1 MKKRITTLLLATL
14 MLLTMLTGCGGG
26 QTASSN
32 AATSSGSGETASAGV
47 RELRLSMPVP
57 EGSDSY
63 NQALAAKEYI
73 EEKTNGEL
81 KITLYPADQLGDWT
95 QVFDELMMGSIDM
108 AISNIPES
116 YDPVLGITSLAY
128 VTYDYDNCRKVFSSD
143 SFLVETIGNSLENLG
158 VKFFGFSVSG
168 FDGIGTKNEI
178 KNPTT
183 IGEDKGCLIR
193 VPTLDT
199 VKYPAEYLGF
209 RTSSLPYTDTYS
221 SMQTGV
227 IDGWIGAPAYQ
238 HYLGYR
244 DVENYYYAY
253 NSLCEVFC
261 VMVSKSTWDTLT
273 PEQQQIMTE
282 ALQQAAA
289 SSIDDAEKGDEEY
302 MQLLEESGITVVRF
316 EEEELAEMAKG
327 VRENVWP
334 RFDSIYGE
342 EFMTQLRE
350 SLQ

>member
-1 MKKRITTLLLATL
+1 MKKRIASLFLATL
-14 MLLTMLTGCGGG
+14 MLLALLSGCGGS
-26 QTASSN
+26 TTTSASGDS
-32 AATSSGSGETASAGV
+32 ESAGASTTT

-57 EGSDSY
+57 EGSDTY

-73 EEKTNGEL
+73 EEKTNGEIT
-81 KITLYPADQLGDWT
+81 ITLYPADQLGDWT

-108 AISNIPES
+108 AISNIPET

-128 VTYDYDNCRKVFSSD
+128 VTYDYDSCRRVFSSD
-143 SFLVETIGNSLENLG
+143 SFLMETVGDSLENLG
-158 VKFFGFSVSG
+158 IEFFGFSVSG
-168 FDGIGTKNEI
+168 FDGIGTKGEI
-178 KNPTT
+178 SNPTS
-183 IGEDKGCLIR
+183 IGEDKGVLIR

-199 VKYPAEYLGF
+199 VKYPLEHLGF
-209 RTSSLPYTDTYS
+209 RTSSIPYTDTYS
-221 SMQTGV
+221 SIQTGV
-227 IDGWIGAPAYQ
+227 VDGWVGAPAYQ

-244 DVENYYYAY
+244 DVEDHYYAY

-273 PEQQQIMTE
+273 AEQQEIMTE

-289 SSIDDAEKGDEEY
+289 DSIDDAEAGDEYY

-316 EEEELAEMAKG
+316 EEDELAEIASS

-334 RFDSIYGE
+334 RFEATYGE

-350 SLQ
+350 SLR

>member
-1 MKKRITTLLLATL
+1 MKKKIVSLSLAVL
-14 MLLTMLTGCGGG
+14 MLLALLSGCGGG
-26 QTASSN
+26 QTPSPSDGGGSAEAP
-32 AATSSGSGETASAGV
+32 AAA

-81 KITLYPADQLGDWT
+81 TITLYPADQLGDWT

-116 YDPVLGITSLAY
+116 YDPILGITSLAY
-128 VTYDYDNCRKVFSSD
+128 VTYDYDSCRRVFSSD
-143 SFLVETIGNSLENLG
+143 SFLVETVGDSLENLG
-158 VKFFGFSVSG
+158 IKFFGFSVSG

-178 KNPTT
+178 VNPTA
-183 IGEDKGCLIR
+183 IGEDKGALIR

-199 VKYPAEYLGF
+199 VKYPLEHLGF
-209 RTSSLPYTDTYS
+209 RTSSIPYTDTYS
-221 SMQTGV
+221 SIQTGV
-227 IDGWIGAPAYQ
+227 VDGWIGAPAYQ

-289 SSIDDAEKGDEEY
+289 DSIDDAEKGDETY
-302 MQLLEESGITVVRF
+302 MQMLEESGITVVRF
-316 EEEELAEMAKG
+316 EEEELAAMADS
-327 VRENVWP
+327 VRTNVWP
-334 RFDSIYGE
+334 RFEDTYGQ
-342 EFMTQLRE
+342 EFMNQLRE